1 MTVVTRHHIPIT
13 ITALRYS
20 LSPELGI
27 LASIGQ
33 GSLGAVTDCAVAGFR
48 RGVCLLSERRQ
59 WVLPGVPHPAT
70 YPNRSFSKTRGWSS
84 DTVAAVA
91 AAS

>member
-1 MTVVTRHHIPIT
+1 MTVVTVITSPIT

-33 GSLGAVTDCAVAGFR
+33 ASLGAVTDCAVAWFQAW
-48 RGVCLLSERRQ
+48 CLFAFERRQ
-59 WVLPGVPHPAT
+59 WVLPGVPHPQG
-70 YPNRSFSKTRGWSS
+70 S
-84 DTVAAVA
+84 
-91 AAS
+91 